1 MVGGRACHVSIFSPG
16 LICKNVAFFFRKFA
30 GRKREV
36 SVGRCVGIEWKGGER
51 GQSGCGMVKPR
62 CKNAGEG
69 CPSWS
74 RLKTKE
80 DWEFCAKCLKR
91 GQGKIMTI
99 GKGGRRWTVR
109 CVNANSAVGQLLGC
123 SGSARTERE
132 GEEGKKCAECFRRR
146 NGAQTEKQAKRALM
160 ERERRKRIKE
170 ESESRMP
177 VSVDLHVITVRSNFA
192 RLTFHGRKK
201 THVELNGILCGRAGE
216 CVALRVSKSKSK
228 TGFEEHVD
236 GGAGEEENEC
246 NEEKNCGCC
255 ERGHIVGIVRLG
267 ETRKVCK
274 RKSHEDEWTR
284 KTCCKMNAAHIF
296 VTELT
301 AIEQLKEPYAFANG
315 NLVPV
320 VGSIPTCRLPAGMVE
335 ECVKSAEILSKR
347 IAERERAKASGE
359 RRQSTK
365 AEGVAFCGRVGVRQ
379 NCERC
384 AP

>member
-1 MVGGRACHVSIFSPG
+1 MSH
-16 LICKNVAFFFRKFA
+16 FFFRKFA
-30 GRKREV
+30 GREREV

-62 CKNAGEG
+62 CKNAWDG
-69 CPSWS
+69 CPGWS

-109 CVNANSAVGQLLGC
+109 CVNANSAVGQVLGC

-132 GEEGKKCAECFRRR
+132 GEEGKMCVQCFRGRTR
-146 NGAQTEKQAKRALM
+146 TEKQAKWARM
-160 ERERRKRIKE
+160 KKKGRKRIKE
-170 ESESRMP
+170 ERESRMP
-177 VSVDLHVITVRSNFA
+177 AAVELHVITVRSNFA

-228 TGFEEHVD
+228 IGFEEHVE
-236 GGAGEEENEC
+236 GNSGEENAC

-267 ETRKVCK
+267 ATRKVCK

-365 AEGVAFCGRVGVRQ
+365 AEGVAFCGRVGMRQ

>member
-1 MVGGRACHVSIFSPG
+1 MGS
-16 LICKNVAFFFRKFA
+16 
-30 GRKREV
+30 
-36 SVGRCVGIEWKGGER
+36 CVGIEWKGGER
-51 GQSGCGMVKPR
+51 GQSGRGMGRARCTNGECARESRPKTCVRWDLCGKCFRETEGKVRVPGKTQGHWVVACMNWDSALGKLMG
-62 CKNAGEG
+62 CKGAAGKERAG
-69 CPSWS
+69 G
-74 RLKTKE
+74 LKMCGVC
-80 DWEFCAKCLKR
+80 FRKR
-91 GQGKIMTI
+91 GQ
-99 GKGGRRWTVR
+99 
-109 CVNANSAVGQLLGC
+109 NSLKA
-123 SGSARTERE
+123 
-132 GEEGKKCAECFRRR
+132 
-146 NGAQTEKQAKRALM
+146 KQATVKM
-160 ERERRKRIKE
+160 EWRKRKKRKE
-170 ESESRMP
+170 MEEEERMP
-177 VSVDLHVITVRSNFA
+177 ASVDLHVITVRSNFA
-192 RLTFHGRKK
+192 RLTFHGWKK

-228 TGFEEHVD
+228 IGFEEHVD
-236 GGAGEEENEC
+236 GNSGEENACSED
-246 NEEKNCGCC
+246 KNCGCC

-267 ETRKVCK
+267 TTRKVCK

-301 AIEQLKEPYAFANG
+301 AIEQLKEAYPFANG

-347 IAERERAKASGE
+347 IAARESAKASGE

-365 AEGVAFCGRVGVRQ
+365 AEGVAFCGKEGVRQ

>member
-1 MVGGRACHVSIFSPG
+1 
-16 LICKNVAFFFRKFA
+16 LFR
-30 GRKREV
+30 
-36 SVGRCVGIEWKGGER
+36 C
-51 GQSGCGMVKPR
+51 
-62 CKNAGEG
+62 
-69 CPSWS
+69 
-74 RLKTKE
+74 T
-80 DWEFCAKCLKR
+80 
-91 GQGKIMTI
+91 
-99 GKGGRRWTVR
+99 GKGRVTE
-109 CVNANSAVGQLLGC
+109 
-123 SGSARTERE
+123 SGEKSNMC
-132 GEEGKKCAECFRRR
+132 GNCFLRRR
-146 NGAQTEKQAKRALM
+146 GAQTEKQAKWALM
-160 ERERRKRIKE
+160 KKKGRKRIKE
-170 ESESRMP
+170 ERESRMP
-177 VSVDLHVITVRSNFA
+177 AVVELHVITVRSNFA

-228 TGFEEHVD
+228 IGFEEHVD
-236 GGAGEEENEC
+236 GNSGEENACSED
-246 NEEKNCGCC
+246 KNCGCC

-267 ETRKVCK
+267 KTRKVCK

-301 AIEQLKEPYAFANG
+301 AIEQLKEAYPFANG

-347 IAERERAKASGE
+347 ISARESAKASGE

-365 AEGVAFCGRVGVRQ
+365 AEGVAFCGREGVRQ

>member
-1 MVGGRACHVSIFSPG
+1 
-16 LICKNVAFFFRKFA
+16 
-30 GRKREV
+30 
-36 SVGRCVGIEWKGGER
+36 
-51 GQSGCGMVKPR
+51 
-62 CKNAGEG
+62 
-69 CPSWS
+69 
-74 RLKTKE
+74 
-80 DWEFCAKCLKR
+80 
-91 GQGKIMTI
+91 MTI

-132 GEEGKKCAECFRRR
+132 GEEGKMCVQCFRGR
-146 NGAQTEKQAKRALM
+146 NGAQTVMQAKRALM
-160 ERERRKRIKE
+160 EKERRKRIKE
-170 ESESRMP
+170 EKESRMP
-177 VSVDLHVITVRSNFA
+177 AAVELHVITVRSNFA
-192 RLTFHGRKK
+192 RLTFHGRKR

-228 TGFEEHVD
+228 TGFEECVE
-236 GGAGEEENEC
+236 GNRPSEEENAC
-246 NEEKNCGCC
+246 NEDKNCGCC

-267 ETRKVCK
+267 TTRKVCK

-320 VGSIPTCRLPAGMVE
+320 VGSIPTCRLPAGMMQ
-335 ECVKSAEILSKR
+335 ECVKSAEILIKR
-347 IAERERAKASGE
+347 IAERERANASGE
-359 RRQSTK
+359 RRKSTK

-379 NCERC
+379 NCEGC
-384 AP
+384 GSSVGGKW